1 MEIYRHHITETLQCH
16 SYRGIIPYIV
26 KKKKKTREHLKCA
39 TNYFLYKLRKEREP
53 LQLMKGV

>member
-26 KKKKKTREHLKCA
+26 KKKKKNARTLKMCD
-39 TNYFLYKLRKEREP
+39 KLFSI
-53 LQLMKGV
+53 QIT

>member
-26 KKKKKTREHLKCA
+26 KKKKKKRANT
-39 TNYFLYKLRKEREP
+39 
-53 LQLMKGV
+53 